1 MNTYEGICKYC
12 GSLMSVIAVSQEA
25 ANMVA
30 SKNCTCDGARMEEKR
45 ERLVANIETICEG
58 GRGMRKME
66 IQEVEAL
73 KHMAMYVLQEDVD
86 SISVSYEHSTIKVWA
101 AGEKIKLKRT
111 AKSEETMEA

>member
-12 GSLMSVIAVSQEA
+12 GSLMSVIEVSQEA
-25 ANMVA
+25 ATMVA

-45 ERLVANIETICEG
+45 ERLIANIETICEG